1 MKKEFKIQISKERY
15 FDGGYDH
22 LKRFISY
29 FYQINL
35 VRKLKP
41 EKALEIGIGN
51 KTVANYL
58 KQQGVSIETCDFD
71 EELGPDYVAD
81 IRELPF
87 QDNSYDLVLA
97 CEILEH
103 LPWEDVDKALRE
115 IRRVTKKYAIISIP
129 YAMNCFEL
137 IVSSPLI
144 EKWRKGPFR
153 FLLKLPVAPKDIKFT
168 GEHYWEMGRKSY
180 PYQKVRGKFEEYF
193 RVVKEVSP
201 MLDAY
206 RHIFVLEKKDI

>member
-1 MKKEFKIQISKERY
+1 MENKFKIQIPKERY

-29 FYQINL
+29 FHQINL
-35 VRKLKP
+35 VNKLKP
-41 EKALEIGIGN
+41 EKVLEIGIGN

-58 KQQGVSIETCDFD
+58 KQQGVNIETCDFD
-71 EELGPDYVAD
+71 EGLGPDYVAD

-97 CEILEH
+97 SEIIEH
-103 LPWEDVDKALRE
+103 LPWEEVDEALAE
-115 IRRVTKKYAIISIP
+115 IARVTKKHAIISVP
-129 YAMNCFEL
+129 YAMNCFE
-137 IVSSPLI
+137 IIISSPLI

-153 FLLKLPVAPKDIKFT
+153 FLFKLPIAPKDIKFT

-180 PYQKVRGKFEEYF
+180 PYKKVRGKLEEYF
-193 RVVKEVSP
+193 EVVREVSP
-201 MLDAY
+201 TLDAY
-206 RHIFVLEKKDI
+206 RHIFVLKKR